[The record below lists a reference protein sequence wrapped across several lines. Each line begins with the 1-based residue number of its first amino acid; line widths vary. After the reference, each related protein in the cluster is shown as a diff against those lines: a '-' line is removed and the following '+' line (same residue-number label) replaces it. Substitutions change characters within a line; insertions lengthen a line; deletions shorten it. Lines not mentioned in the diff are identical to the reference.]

1 MADGVAITAG
11 AGTTIATDDCGV
23 AGHAQ
28 IVKLGIAT
36 DGAATAIPADANG
49 LLVKSAT
56 AANLNATVVQGT
68 AANLNATV
76 VGTGTLATQESGAA
90 LTALQLIDNLVLLED
105 AAHAN
110 GDPGV
115 QLLAVRRDANT
126 TLAVADN
133 DYGPLQL
140 NADGSLKVAI
150 TAGAGSGGTSLADD
164 AAFTLATTSFT
175 PVGGVF
181 ATDNVDA
188 GDGGAFAMTAARAL
202 HVSVQGTA
210 TIAGA
215 VTNAGTFAVQNTPV
229 AASTATL
236 ANVAAATSSTTLQA
250 SNANRLGLRI
260 FNDSTDTVYVKFGSA
275 ASATSFTYRLGAGEA
290 VELPVAGSRYTG
302 IVTGLW
308 TGTNGSARM
317 TELTA

>member
-11 AGTTIATDDCGV
+11 AGTTIATDDCGA

-36 DGAATAIPADANG
+36 DGSATAIPADKNG

-56 AANLNATVVQGT
+56 AANLNATVV
-68 AANLNATV
+68 
-76 VGTGTLATQESGAA
+76 GTGTFAVQAA
-90 LTALQLIDNLVLLED
+90 LAAGTNNIGDVDVLTVPADPFGANAD
-105 AAHAN
+105 AASA
-110 GDPGV
+110 
-115 QLLAVRRDANT
+115 T
-126 TLAVADN
+126 
-133 DYGPLQL
+133 
-140 NADGSLKVAI
+140 GSISAKLRFIAATGIPI
-150 TAGAGSGGTSLADD
+150 TGTVTVGS
-164 AAFTLATTSFT
+164 
-175 PVGGVF
+175 
-181 ATDNVDA
+181 
-188 GDGGAFAMTAARAL
+188 
-202 HVSVQGTA
+202 H
-210 TIAGA
+210 A

-317 TELTA
+317 TELSA